1 MFKSIK
7 KSKMKKVLNLFLVFS
22 ATAILSQEK
31 YRVIYD
37 YQTEVINYYKL
48 DKLNNIEDT
57 LTSPKFKRNSLIE
70 LKLINVNP
78 FAVSIKTDVKEETI
92 HPKMSGFNFSSLL
105 GKVNSLSGESLNL
118 NVASVTGE
126 NSFLSRGKDPQAA
139 KSRGAKLSNQF
150 SDLNKLTTDIDAIE
164 ATFRSNLLNPNFDKA
179 QILKNLKES
188 SSKFMDTR
196 IPNPNE
202 NYYTFLYNLDNV
214 VKEDTKELQNEIAN
228 ITSEIDETLN
238 AEQPMSRGELVQT
251 NNTFKNL
258 EALKLSLNA
267 KQTNTSENLNTIK
280 NLYSSLEASN
290 FEQTYDYII
299 EADKVGIELNFLQS
313 ELAKTEGS
321 EPSLIKTRSLNLF
334 SKGGF
339 KINTSV
345 ALTLNN
351 FGSKSKD
358 FFIDENSIIG
368 EDTGNGST
376 PNLSTMINFY
386 PVISENFNIGGS
398 FGVSIPVSGE
408 ARGINFLLGPTIF
421 LGSKSRL
428 SLSGGVAYGTVTK
441 LKNGLEVGDTATFT
455 DIDSFTKSV
464 YDFGYYFGISFSLF
478 ELN

>member
-1 MFKSIK
+1 
-7 KSKMKKVLNLFLVFS
+7 MKKVLSLFLVFS
-22 ATAILSQEK
+22 ATAIISQEK
-31 YRVIYD
+31 YRVTYN

-57 LTSPKFKRNSLIE
+57 LKSPKFKRNSLIE
-70 LKLINVNP
+70 LRLTNVNP
-78 FAVSIKTDVKEETI
+78 FAVNIKTDVKEETI

-105 GKVNSLSGESLNL
+105 GNVNSLSGESLNL
-118 NVASVTGE
+118 NVGSVAGE

-139 KSRGAKLSNQF
+139 KSRGDKLSNQF
-150 SDLNKLTTDIDAIE
+150 SDLNKLTTNIDAIE
-164 ATFRSNLLNPNFDKA
+164 ASFRSNLLNPNFDKTE
-179 QILKNLKES
+179 ILKNLKES
-188 SSKFMDTR
+188 SSKFMDAR
-196 IPNPNE
+196 IPNPKE
-202 NYYTFLYNLDNV
+202 NYYTFLYNLDNA
-214 VKEDTKELQNEIAN
+214 VKEDTRELQNEIAN
-228 ITSEIDETLN
+228 ISSEIDETLDS
-238 AEQPMSRGELVQT
+238 EKPMSRGELVQT
-251 NNTFKNL
+251 NNAFKNL

-267 KQTNTSENLNTIK
+267 KQTNTSESLNTIK
-280 NLYSSLEASN
+280 NLYTSLEASN

-299 EADKVGIELNFLQS
+299 EADKVGIELKFIQS
-313 ELAKTEGS
+313 ELAQTEGA
-321 EPSLIKTRSLNLF
+321 EANLIKTRSLNLF

-351 FGSKSKD
+351 FGSKSKE
-358 FFIDENSIIG
+358 FFIDENNIIG

-386 PVISENFNIGGS
+386 PVISESFNIGGS

-455 DIDSFTKSV
+455 DIDLFTKSV